1 MFHLNHPP
9 TLLPLAHRPQK
20 RWPKAKSLATLKT
33 GAGLWEIPLGNSGLV
48 GLVIIFG
55 YLWHKGTLLESF
67 GGKNVLAPWCLDY
80 SS

>member
-33 GAGLWEIPLGNSGLV
+33 GAGLWEILV
-48 GLVIIFG
+48 WLV
-55 YLWHKGTLLESF
+55 
-67 GGKNVLAPWCLDY
+67 
-80 SS
+80 